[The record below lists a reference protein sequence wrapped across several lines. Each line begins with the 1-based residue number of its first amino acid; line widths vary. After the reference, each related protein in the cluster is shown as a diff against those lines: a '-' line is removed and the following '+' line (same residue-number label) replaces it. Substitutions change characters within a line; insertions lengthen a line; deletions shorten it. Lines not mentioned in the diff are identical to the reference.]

1 MLDTGLVGD
10 PFDVPEDRPIGLNGH
25 KYLLTSIHKFSI
37 DNFFTWQCSK
47 SITALAFSRLGLVST
62 SRDCTAHIW
71 DVANRVI
78 IRRFNHPKGDHNL
91 HFYNTNETRDK
102 YREPDM
108 GYKNDK
114 ARHGDEQTL
123 AITFTR
129 FDAEPVA
136 LIYRLNRNQKEK
148 KGNA

>member
-1 MLDTGLVGD
+1 MLDTRLVGN

-25 KYLLTSIHKFSI
+25 NRSI
-37 DNFFTWQCSK
+37 N
-47 SITALAFSRLGLVST
+47 ALAFSRLGLVST

-78 IRRFNHPKGDHNL
+78 IRRFNHPKARM
-91 HFYNTNETRDK
+91 YTMSNTNETRDK

-148 KGNA
+148 KGNAWEFKDSRR